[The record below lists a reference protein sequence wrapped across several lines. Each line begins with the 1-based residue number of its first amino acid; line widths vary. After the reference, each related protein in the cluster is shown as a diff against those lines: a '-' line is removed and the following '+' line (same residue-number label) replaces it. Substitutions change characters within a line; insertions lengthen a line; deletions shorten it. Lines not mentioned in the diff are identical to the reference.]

1 MLLSVGITVTLLSPR
16 PCHIKTLGPKYRP
29 DPKMAKSVTGCME
42 GGGREGGAGGCS
54 AEGGRG
60 VQRAGIP
67 NIFLTST
74 FLDILGTVNHVTE
87 VLCVRV
93 GV

>member
-1 MLLSVGITVTLLSPR
+1 MEQSVDLNVAKCWYN
-16 PCHIKTLGPKYRP
+16 CHITLTSPLSHKNS
-29 DPKMAKSVTGCME
+29 DPNIGQTQKWLKVSQDVWRG
-42 GGGREGGAGGCS
+42 
-54 AEGGRG
+54 EGGRG
-60 VQRAGIP
+60 VQRVGIP